1 MLNANLVAPD
11 TVRPISRQEYEKM
24 VGLGLFEDE
33 RVELIDGVV
42 LCMSP
47 EGAPHG
53 GTIQRLTQILV
64 LALHPRA
71 AVRVQS
77 AFAASDGSE
86 PEPDVAVVPAGDYD
100 DAHPSEAYL
109 IIEVAD
115 TSLAKDRGV
124 KAALYAQSGVPEY
137 WVVNLPGKLIEIYT
151 DIVQGAYTH
160 VIPYRKGET
169 VRLQQFPDIE
179 IRVESVL
186 RE

>member
-1 MLNANLVAPD
+1 MLNATLVAPD
-11 TVRPISRQEYEKM
+11 TVRPISRREYEKM
-24 VGLGLFEDE
+24 VALGLFEDE

-86 PEPDVAVVPAGDYD
+86 PEPDVAVVPARDYD
-100 DAHPSEAYL
+100 DAHPSRAYL

-124 KAALYAQSGVPEY
+124 KATLYAQSGVPEY
-137 WVVNLPGKLIEIYT
+137 WVVNLQDQLIEVFS
-151 DIVQGAYTH
+151 DIVQGAYARVT
-160 VIPYRKGET
+160 PYRKGET
-169 VRLQQFPDIE
+169 IRLQQFSDVE
-179 IRVESVL
+179 IRVDSIL
-186 RE
+186 RP